1 VRPSSE
7 TSSELAAEP
16 TAGPTAGPTA
26 ELAAEL
32 TAAIDEFVSAP
43 TVLVASDFDGVLAPL
58 VLDPMASRPLPG
70 TVESL
75 RGLAALSSTYA
86 AVVSGRDLETL
97 TQLTGLG
104 DSDVTRIGSHGGESS
119 AADAAAALT
128 DDQRAELD
136 AVIAELEEVTAVH
149 SGAGLEHK
157 PAAVVLHTRRM
168 ADEASARAAE
178 AAALEVTARHTGL
191 HILHGK
197 HVVEVSVVRADKGT
211 ALVAL
216 RDEVGADAV
225 AYFGDDVTDEDA
237 FRALGPNDLT
247 VKVGPGDTAARF
259 RVESVDDA
267 AVALRV
273 VFERRSGGSSGR

>member
-1 VRPSSE
+1 MTQPSEAVSE
-7 TSSELAAEP
+7 VAA
-16 TAGPTAGPTA
+16 GLTA
-26 ELAAEL
+26 EVAAEL
-32 TAAIDEFVSAP
+32 TAELSAELVAAIDEFASAP

-58 VLDPMASRPLPG
+58 VVDPMASRPLPG
-70 TVESL
+70 TIESL
-75 RGLAALSSTYA
+75 RGLAALPATYA

-97 TQLTGLG
+97 TQLTGLAG
-104 DSDVTRIGSHGGESS
+104 SDVTRIGSHGGESS

-136 AVIAELEEVTAVH
+136 AVTAELEEVTAAH

-168 ADEASARAAE
+168 ADEASARDAE

-191 HILHGK
+191 HVLHGK

-225 AYFGDDVTDEDA
+225 AYLGDDVTDEDA
-237 FRALGPNDLT
+237 FRALGPDDLT
-247 VKVGPGDTAARF
+247 VKVGPGETAARF
-259 RVESVDDA
+259 RVGSVEEA
-267 AVALRV
+267 ARALRLL
-273 VFERRSGGSSGR
+273 FERRSGA

>member
-1 VRPSSE
+1 MRPSSE
-7 TSSELAAEP
+7 TSSELAAE
-16 TAGPTAGPTA
+16 PTAGPTA

-86 AVVSGRDLETL
+86 AVVSGRDLATL
-97 TQLTGLG
+97 TRLTGLG

>member
-86 AVVSGRDLETL
+86 AVVSGRDLATL
-97 TQLTGLG
+97 TRLTGLG

-119 AADAAAALT
+119 AGNVAASLT
-128 DDQRAELD
+128 ADQRAELD
-136 AVIAELEEVTAVH
+136 AVTAELEEVTAAH
-149 SGAGLEHK
+149 SGARLEHK

-168 ADEASARAAE
+168 ASEASARAAE

-191 HILHGK
+191 HVLHGK

-216 RDEVGADAV
+216 RDDVGADAV

-237 FRALGPNDLT
+237 FRALGPDDLT
-247 VKVGPGDTAARF
+247 VKVGSGDTAARF
-259 RVESVDDA
+259 RVESVEDA
-267 AVALRV
+267 AETLRV
-273 VFERRSGGSSGR
+273 IFERRSGH